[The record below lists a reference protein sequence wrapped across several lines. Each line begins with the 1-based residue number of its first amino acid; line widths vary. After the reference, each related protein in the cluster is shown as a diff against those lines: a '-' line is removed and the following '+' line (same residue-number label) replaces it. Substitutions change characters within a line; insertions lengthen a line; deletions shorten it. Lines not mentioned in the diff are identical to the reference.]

1 MNWQTLFNPFS
12 KFSEKTLLAIGI
24 LASILLIIAC
34 YFTDTK
40 MDSLLHISP
49 AKDLSFNSIAL
60 YTIISLIYAIV
71 LLFILGKIFNSKTRI
86 IDIVN
91 AVLVSQ
97 VPVIVIV
104 LGTKLIKLDKISKQI
119 AETSAQNKVLDINIF
134 DLMYLMVFSFGSL
147 IFIIYSFV
155 LLFNGFKTATNI
167 KKWQHIVIFAFVLL
181 VGILICQTFL
191 PQFKL

>member
-34 YFTDTK
+34 YFTNTK

-60 YTIISLIYAIV
+60 YTIISLIYDIV
-71 LLFILGKIFNSKTRI
+71 LLFILGKIFNSQTRI

-119 AETSAQNKVLDINIF
+119 AESSAQNKV
-134 DLMYLMVFSFGSL
+134 
-147 IFIIYSFV
+147 
-155 LLFNGFKTATNI
+155 
-167 KKWQHIVIFAFVLL
+167 
-181 VGILICQTFL
+181 
-191 PQFKL
+191 

>member
-1 MNWQTLFNPFS
+1 MNED
-12 KFSEKTLLAIGI
+12 K
-24 LASILLIIAC
+24 
-34 YFTDTK
+34 Y
-40 MDSLLHISP
+40 
-49 AKDLSFNSIAL
+49 
-60 YTIISLIYAIV
+60 
-71 LLFILGKIFNSKTRI
+71 KII

>member
-1 MNWQTLFNPFS
+1 M
-12 KFSEKTLLAIGI
+12 
-24 LASILLIIAC
+24 
-34 YFTDTK
+34 
-40 MDSLLHISP
+40 
-49 AKDLSFNSIAL
+49 
-60 YTIISLIYAIV
+60 IYAIV

>member
-34 YFTDTK
+34 YFTNTK

-71 LLFILGKIFNSKTRI
+71 LLFILGKIFNSKTRV

>member
-1 MNWQTLFNPFS
+1 MNWQTIFNPFS
-12 KFSEKTLLAIGI
+12 KFSEKTLLLVGI
-24 LASILLIIAC
+24 LTAILLILAC

-40 MDSLLHISP
+40 LDSLLQFSP

>member
-1 MNWQTLFNPFS
+1 MNWQILFNPFS

-34 YFTDTK
+34 YFTNTK

-181 VGILICQTFL
+181 VGILICQIFL

>member
-34 YFTDTK
+34 YFTNTK

-181 VGILICQTFL
+181 VAILICQTFL

>member
-12 KFSEKTLLAIGI
+12 KFSEKTLLVIGI
-24 LASILLIIAC
+24 LTSLLLMMAC
-34 YFTDTK
+34 YFTNIK
-40 MDSLLHISP
+40 MDSLLHFSP
-49 AKDLSFNSIAL
+49 AKDLGFTSISL
-60 YTIISLIYAIV
+60 YVVISLIYAIV
-71 LLFILGKIFNSKTRI
+71 LLFILGKIFNFKTRI
-86 IDIVN
+86 IDIIN

-97 VPVIVIV
+97 VPVIIIV
-104 LGTKLIKLDKISKQI
+104 LAIKLINLDKISKQI
-119 AETSAQNKVLDINIF
+119 AETSAQNKVLDINVF
-134 DLMYLMVFSFGSL
+134 DLIYLMVFGFGSL

-181 VGILICQTFL
+181 VGILICQIFL

>member
-1 MNWQTLFNPFS
+1 MNWQTIFNPFS
-12 KFSEKTLLAIGI
+12 KLSEKTLLAIGI

-40 MDSLLHISP
+40 MDSLLHFSP

-119 AETSAQNKVLDINIF
+119 AETSAQNKVLDINTF

-181 VGILICQTFL
+181 VGILICQIFL

>member
-34 YFTDTK
+34 YFTNTK

>member
-34 YFTDTK
+34 YFTNTK

-181 VGILICQTFL
+181 VGILICQIFL